1 MRISSTQFFQTGLN
15 SINTQ
20 QADLLHLYQKI
31 GSGQRMVTPADDP
44 LAASQAINLSQSQS
58 LNNRFAAN
66 REAAMRSLG
75 TTENALD
82 TTTNVMQS
90 IKTRLVEAANGTLSD
105 TDRATLSSV
114 LKDSRD
120 ALLGLANTTDGNGQ
134 YLFSGSRGNAPAYV
148 EVNGNVVYQ
157 GDKVQRK
164 VQVDQTR
171 QLPGTDVGSDI
182 FGRAAP
188 GTSLYLTRAGDANT
202 GTGTVGA
209 PAITDPRGVNVGKT
223 FTIEFTAA
231 DKYTVKTLDALGNDT
246 FVDANGAPSAT
257 AVEFDYTAGETT
269 QLTLPGG
276 VQVKVGGQPA
286 VGDTFVAEPA
296 NTAEFVASATT
307 GGAGVTVGSARV
319 TDYAQ
324 VNDNYG
330 YRLTFTS
337 DSAYNLEI
345 YDVSAPGTA
354 LETSSGTFVP
364 GEENTIDLPYGMQV
378 KLTGTPANGDVFNVE
393 PAEPTSRTDLNIFET
408 LDAIILELEKPTNNN
423 PEQAARLANTMATA
437 MQRVDVVYNNV
448 LTVRSS
454 VGARMN
460 EIDSLNANGEQR
472 SLGYSKELSRLED
485 LDYYEA
491 ITQMQLRTTAME
503 AASQAFRKIQSL
515 GLFNMGR

>member
-188 GTSLYLTRAGDANT
+188 GTSLYLTRADGGNT

-209 PAITDPRGVNVGKT
+209 PAITDPRGANVGKT
-223 FTIEFTAA
+223 FTVEFNDPPTT
-231 DKYTVKTLDALGNDT
+231 YTVTTIDGFSDT
-246 FVDANGAPSAT
+246 PVTVGT
-257 AVEFDYTAGETT
+257 GTYTPGETT

-276 VQVKVGGQPA
+276 VQVKIGGEPHD
-286 VGDTFVAEPA
+286 GDSFIIEPA
-296 NTAEFVASATT
+296 STPEFVATATVN
-307 GGAGVTVGSARV
+307 GSGVAVGSATV

-345 YDVSAPGTA
+345 YDMAAPGTT
-354 LETSSGTFVP
+354 LETSTGTFVP
-364 GEENTIDLPYGMQV
+364 GEENTISLPYGMQV

-393 PAEPTSRTDLNIFET
+393 PAAQASRTDLNIFET